1 MNWAYHNW
9 YWDNRDKLQ
18 ARAERE
24 ASQDKI
30 LREHQVKLDEIE
42 RHLAIMGSISYETF
56 KQICEEEYE

>member
-9 YWDNRDKLQ
+9 CWDNRDKWQ

-30 LREHQVKLDEIE
+30 LREYQVKLAEIE
-42 RHLAIMGSISYETF
+42 RHLEIMGSISYETF
-56 KQICEEEYE
+56 MQMWEMD